1 MGSLVALASGSQV
14 HRYGTRQH
22 HEWQHFEEL
31 TFGTDYNH
39 QRAVLKHSMWLTS
52 KKARSKVLQE
62 QDKEEV

>member
-1 MGSLVALASGSQV
+1 MKVWEAWLLWVAGA
-14 HRYGTRQH
+14 YGTRQH
-22 HEWQHFEEL
+22 HEWQHFEER
-31 TFGTDYNH
+31 TFGTDYNS